1 MTYRLVAAVLHHDL
15 GKQGGHYSC
24 YVVDHAQDKWF
35 LANDD
40 KVCIGNTVIQS
51 PRVYTRPTIIQV
63 TQVNM
68 SQVLAQDPYMFLY
81 EICGKSNRP
90 GESAVKYDTQ
100 IQASQ
105 MHCLLGNV
113 FVSET
118 TSG

>member
-1 MTYRLVAAVLHHDL
+1 MTLANRGVTTHVMLL
-15 GKQGGHYSC
+15 
-24 YVVDHAQDKWF
+24 DHAQDKWF

-68 SQVLAQDPYMFLY
+68 SQVLAQDPYMLLY

-100 IQASQ
+100 IQAS
-105 MHCLLGNV
+105 CLLGNV
-113 FVSET
+113 FVSDQPLMR
-118 TSG
+118 